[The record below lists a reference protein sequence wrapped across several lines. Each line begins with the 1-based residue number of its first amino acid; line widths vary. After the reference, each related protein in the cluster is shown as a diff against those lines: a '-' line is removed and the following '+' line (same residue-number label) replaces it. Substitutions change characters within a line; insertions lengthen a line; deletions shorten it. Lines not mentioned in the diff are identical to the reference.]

1 VTSQKFSKQCWWR
14 SMPTEMLHCVCPSS
28 GPKSTGVLLAWYTL
42 KMKEIC
48 SSEMSEIIYQLTQ
61 CNNTK
66 DSDLQVNWQQT
77 VKVSSAI
84 NHVVLL
90 LLFLHVSNTLQTTS
104 CRMYLIFSQM
114 MFMETVLIGT
124 QVIRIM
130 NNWLHPILIRRDKV
144 PVNSIPRNVLEAVP
158 FDCN

>member
-1 VTSQKFSKQCWWR
+1 
-14 SMPTEMLHCVCPSS
+14 MLHCVCPSS
-28 GPKSTGVLLAWYTL
+28 GPRRTSVLLAWHIL
-42 KMKEIC
+42 KMKEIY
-48 SSEMSEIIYQLTQ
+48 SSKMSGIIYQLTQ

-66 DSDLQVNWQQT
+66 DSELQVNWQQT
-77 VKVSSAI
+77 VKVSSSI

-90 LLFLHVSNTLQTTS
+90 LLFLHVSNTVQTS

-114 MFMETVLIGT
+114 MFTETALIGT

-130 NNWLHPILIRRDKV
+130 NNRPHSILIRTHKV
-144 PVNSIPRNVLEAVP
+144 PVNSIPWNVLKAVP